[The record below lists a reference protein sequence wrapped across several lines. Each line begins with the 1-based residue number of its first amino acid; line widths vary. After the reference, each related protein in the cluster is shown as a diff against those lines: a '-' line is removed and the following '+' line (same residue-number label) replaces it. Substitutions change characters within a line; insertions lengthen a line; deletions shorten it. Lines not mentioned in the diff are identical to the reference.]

1 MRRLSAI
8 LLIATFLALG
18 SGTLERLHNLDH
30 AAEDAIRMALTGGNG
45 VPQHMPPVHDET
57 NCDIHAQLHLPMI
70 SIGWVPLLVF
80 TGVFVAFLSEIA
92 RPLVSQPSFFR
103 IDCRGPPAC

>member
-1 MRRLSAI
+1 LEANGGERKVMRRLSAI

-18 SGTLERLHNLDH
+18 SGTLERLHNQQH
-30 AAEDAIRMALTGGNG
+30 AAEDSIRAALGGGNG
-45 VPQHMPPVHDET
+45 TPERMPPVHDET

-92 RPLVSQPSFFR
+92 RPLVDHP
-103 IDCRGPPAC
+103 